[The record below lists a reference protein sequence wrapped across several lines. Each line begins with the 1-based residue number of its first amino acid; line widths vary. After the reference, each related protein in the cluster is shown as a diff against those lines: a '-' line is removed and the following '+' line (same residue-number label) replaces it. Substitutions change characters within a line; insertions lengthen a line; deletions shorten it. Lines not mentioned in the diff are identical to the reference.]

1 MGKGLGSKFAG
12 LFVTSDNDSEVD
24 VEALLQQQINEC
36 SEIKTENV
44 VATESIVLNVGN
56 LTTAESIYNENDLQC
71 NEKSIFKVKEIES
84 VLPTTLPIE
93 AKKASVIGMM
103 GVSQLTLE
111 TVLADA
117 DKRIS
122 VLAGALAKF
131 TEETVKTIEESESEI
146 EKFENQINDLKEII
160 TSRKKSQEDQ
170 EKIIVEETNKIK
182 AIIEF
187 IK

>member
-44 VATESIVLNVGN
+44 VATESIVLNVEN
-56 LTTAESIYNENDLQC
+56 LTTADSIYNENDLQC

-131 TEETVKTIEESESEI
+131 TEETVKTI
-146 EKFENQINDLKEII
+146 NDSLKDII
-160 TSRKKSQEDQ
+160 CKPAVPPIQEQ
-170 EKIIVEETNKIK
+170 FSNTTAILNKQTAK
-182 AIIEF
+182 AADYLAYLN
-187 IK
+187 KH